1 MSLPRGVIPLSNVL
15 SIEHAISP
23 RAEMLAYEV
32 LLARLDNSIK
42 SIVGE
47 LRLSK
52 QLPSEFL
59 EHAEGMIPSELR
71 DEVQRFLDRKS
82 GFSVSIAGDFQ
93 YPAGLRD
100 APVELFY
107 YRGDLG
113 VLESR
118 CVSVVGSREA
128 SPEGCARARKLS
140 RELVKAGFTIISGL
154 AKGIDTAALSAA
166 IAADGRVVGVIGTP
180 IDASYPKENT
190 ELQEEIARK
199 HLLISQVP
207 FFRYHHEHFARKKLY
222 FPLRNE
228 TMSAL
233 SEATIIVEAGET
245 SGTLTQARA
254 ALNQG
259 RKLLILNSC
268 FENRKI
274 TWPARFAEKGAVRV
288 SDMSDI
294 LQALGSPPAHVT

>member
-1 MSLPRGVIPLSNVL
+1 MLSL
-15 SIEHAISP
+15 EHVVSP

-32 LLARLDNSIK
+32 LLAQLDHSIK
-42 SIVGE
+42 SVVGN
-47 LRLSK
+47 LRSAG
-52 QLPSEFL
+52 QLPSNYL
-59 EHAEGMIPSELR
+59 LNTEGMFNGPRRE
-71 DEVQRFLDRKS
+71 EVARFLAGKS
-82 GFSVSIAGDFQ
+82 GFSISIAGDFQ

-100 APVELFY
+100 CPVELFY

-113 VLESR
+113 ILESR
-118 CVSVVGSREA
+118 CVSVVGAREA
-128 SPEGCARARKLS
+128 SDEGLARARKLS
-140 RELVKAGFTIISGL
+140 RGLAKAGFTIISGL
-154 AKGIDTAALSAA
+154 AKGIDTAALTAA
-166 IAADGRVVGVIGTP
+166 IEADGRVVGVIGTP
-180 IDASYPKENT
+180 IDASYPKENAA
-190 ELQEEIARK
+190 LQEEIARK

-233 SEATIIVEAGET
+233 SEATIIIEAGET

-274 TWPARFAEKGAVRV
+274 TWPARFAEKGATRV
-288 SDMSDI
+288 STMEDI
-294 LQALGSPPAHVT
+294 LRELGERRGTAE

>member
-1 MSLPRGVIPLSNVL
+1 ML
-15 SIEHAISP
+15 SIEHAVSP
-23 RAEMLAYEV
+23 REEVIAYEV
-32 LLARLDNSIK
+32 LLARLNSSIK
-42 SIVGE
+42 SVVDD
-47 LRLSK
+47 LRSARC
-52 QLPSEFL
+52 LPSEFL
-59 EHAEGMIPSELR
+59 KQTDSLIPSELR
-71 DEVQRFLDRKS
+71 NEVQRFLEGKS

-93 YPAGLRD
+93 YPIGLRD

-118 CVSVVGSREA
+118 CVSVVGAREA

-140 RELVKAGFTIISGL
+140 RGLVKAGFTIVSGL

-166 IAADGRVVGVIGTP
+166 IEACGRVVGVIGTP
-180 IDASYPKENT
+180 IDASYPKENAN
-190 ELQEEIARK
+190 LQEEIARK

-254 ALNQG
+254 ALHQG

-268 FENRKI
+268 FENRNI
-274 TWPARFAEKGAVRV
+274 TWPSRFAEKGAIRV
-288 SDMSDI
+288 SDMDDI
-294 LQALGSPPAHVT
+294 LLALGDRPGGIS

>member
-1 MSLPRGVIPLSNVL
+1 
-15 SIEHAISP
+15 
-23 RAEMLAYEV
+23 MLAYEV
-32 LLARLDNSIK
+32 LLAQLDNSIK

-52 QLPSEFL
+52 RLPSEFL
-59 EHAEGMIPSELR
+59 EQTEGMFASELR
-71 DEVQRFLDRKS
+71 GEVQRYLSAKS

-107 YRGDLG
+107 YRGDLSI
-113 VLESR
+113 LESR

-128 SPEGCARARKLS
+128 SAEGCARARRLS
-140 RELVKAGFTIISGL
+140 RELVAAGFTIISGL
-154 AKGIDTAALSAA
+154 TKGIDTAALTAA

-180 IDASYPKENT
+180 IDAIYPKENAD
-190 ELQEEIARK
+190 LQEEIARK

-207 FFRYHHEHFARKKLY
+207 FFRYHREHFARKRLY

-259 RKLLILNSC
+259 RKLFILNSC

-288 SDMSDI
+288 NNVIDI
-294 LQALGSPPAHVT
+294 LQVLGDKPVGVK